1 MTPSAFRAWR
11 RAQGLTQAKAAVELG
26 VALLT
31 IKRWE
36 KGERPWKPDK
46 HGKPTPL
53 EIPRTVALAC
63 AAIAA
68 GLNADFPEPSPSRV
82 SNVRKPIAQRRK
94 RA

>member
-11 RAQGLTQAKAAVELG
+11 RNQGLTQAKCAEALG
-26 VALLT
+26 VTLLT

-36 KGERPWKPDK
+36 KGERPWKPDSA
-46 HGKPTPL
+46 GNPTRL

-68 GLNADFPEPSPSRV
+68 GLDADCPLPRQPVEPQKST
-82 SNVRKPIAQRRK
+82 VRRRK
-94 RA
+94 RI